1 MVKGAFP
8 YVFVVYLW
16 FLVHDFVWWFVWMC
30 MESYYE
36 AWKVGYYHLTG
47 NSGCGVT
54 NFFTAQG
61 FCWFYIGLCWVDCH
75 SIAKFIIE
83 FCIWP
88 AVYCTTPGFIRTLPV
103 FTFKRPVT
111 SPPKNG
117 GTRVLEP
124 EWVEK
129 WLLLSV
135 CCAMVDT
142 RERSLSRE
150 TKHPDGWERSGVRL
164 LSTLHYRLSSE
175 N

>member
-1 MVKGAFP
+1 MS
-8 YVFVVYLW
+8 LLCICD
-16 FLVHDFVWWFVWMC
+16 FLFMILYDGLC
-30 MESYYE
+30 EC
-36 AWKVGYYHLTG
+36 AWKVTMKHEKL
-47 NSGCGVT
+47 VT
-54 NFFTAQG
+54 TIWPAILGAVSHFFTAQG

-135 CCAMVDT
+135 CCAIVDT

>member
-1 MVKGAFP
+1 MMVCVNVHGKL
-8 YVFVVYLW
+8 LW
-16 FLVHDFVWWFVWMC
+16 SMKSWLLPFDRQFWVRCHI
-30 MESYYE
+30 
-36 AWKVGYYHLTG
+36 
-47 NSGCGVT
+47 
-54 NFFTAQG
+54 FFTAQG

-135 CCAMVDT
+135 CCAIVDT

>member
-1 MVKGAFP
+1 MSLLCICDFLFMVLYDG
-8 YVFVVYLW
+8 L
-16 FLVHDFVWWFVWMC
+16 C
-30 MESYYE
+30 EC
-36 AWKVGYYHLTG
+36 AWKVTMKHEKL
-47 NSGCGVT
+47 VT
-54 NFFTAQG
+54 T
-61 FCWFYIGLCWVDCH
+61 
-75 SIAKFIIE
+75 
-83 FCIWP
+83 IWP
-88 AVYCTTPGFIRTLPV
+88 AILGAVSHFFYSSRFLLILHWAVLSWLPFNSQVHHWVLYMTGSVLHNTWFHQDIASVYIQE
-103 FTFKRPVT
+103 T
-111 SPPKNG
+111 SNKSPKNG

>member
-54 NFFTAQG
+54 FFYSSRFLLILHWAVLSWLPFNSQVHHWVLYMTG
-61 FCWFYIGLCWVDCH
+61 SVLHNTWFHQDIASVYIQ
-75 SIAKFIIE
+75 E
-83 FCIWP
+83 
-88 AVYCTTPGFIRTLPV
+88 
-103 FTFKRPVT
+103 T
-111 SPPKNG
+111 SNKSPKNG

-124 EWVEK
+124 ERVEK